1 MTIVD
6 NAKYVKKAARRN
18 SSAKGKLLYRL
29 RSIELGISYISN
41 GDNKNKRGNDDD
53 VLASFI
59 KLCFGK
65 KKMNISCRLEGIS

>member
-6 NAKYVKKAARRN
+6 NAKYVKKKKKAARRN

-41 GDNKNKRGNDDD
+41 GDNKNKRG
-53 VLASFI
+53 
-59 KLCFGK
+59 K
-65 KKMNISCRLEGIS
+65 